1 VAIEATSL
9 KLNLATPMGM
19 ELSLEVETV
28 QVPLV
33 TGEIGVLPGHVPL
46 LGAVKPGVL
55 RYRSN
60 GQNAVAAIGGGFVEA
75 TATSVRVIAEF
86 FARPQDIEVAKAQS
100 DLETATQ
107 KLKEL
112 TVPLGDPEHVEAQR
126 DLDWALAR
134 LEVAAGQ
141 ATQH

>member
-1 VAIEATSL
+1 MAIDATTL
-9 KLNLATPMGM
+9 TLNLATPLGM
-19 ELSLEVETV
+19 QLALEVETV
-28 QVPLV
+28 QLPLT

-55 RYRSN
+55 RYRSH
-60 GQNAVAAIGGGFVEA
+60 GQNAIAAIGGGFVEA
-75 TATSVRVIAEF
+75 TAANVRVIAEF
-86 FARPQDIEVAKAQS
+86 FARPEDIDVAAAQR

-107 KLKEL
+107 RLKDL
-112 TVPLGDPEHVEAQR
+112 NAPLGEREHVEAQR

-134 LEVAAGQ
+134 LEVAGGQ